1 MKIDGRAADSAT
13 TWIWG
18 ACLLAGWVLAF
29 LAAFGIAST
38 LLFWDLLSGGME
50 ANLRWDL
57 ALLNATM
64 GVLGLVAVIGVGR
77 LVFGSWQRV
86 RPWHLLIPIVGFVIS
101 IAQELTLHEWAEV
114 HIGQYDFD
122 HVAPTA
128 VLSWAT
134 ILVAVSVFAAFV
146 APRGRALP
154 PSLGLWAASSVVLL
168 ITFMNAPGLGDGIEP
183 ESWTLAM
190 LIGMSAMYAIGCVL
204 VAAWQARRA

>member
-1 MKIDGRAADSAT
+1 MKIEGRAADSAT
-13 TWIWG
+13 IWIWG
-18 ACLLAGWVLAF
+18 ACLLAGWVVAF

-38 LLFWDLLSGGME
+38 LLSRDLLPGMDT
-50 ANLRWDL
+50 NLRWDL
-57 ALLNATM
+57 AFLNATM
-64 GVLGLVAVIGVGR
+64 GVLGLVAVLGVR
-77 LVFGSWQRV
+77 RIVFGSWPRV
-86 RPWHLLIPIVGFVIS
+86 RPWHLLIPSVGVVIS
-101 IAQELTLHEWAEV
+101 IAQDLVLHEWVEV
-114 HIGQYDFD
+114 RIGQYDFD

-134 ILVAVSVFAAFV
+134 ILVAVSVFAVFV

-183 ESWTLAM
+183 ESWTLAT
-190 LIGMSAMYAIGCVL
+190 LIGMSAMYAIGCAL